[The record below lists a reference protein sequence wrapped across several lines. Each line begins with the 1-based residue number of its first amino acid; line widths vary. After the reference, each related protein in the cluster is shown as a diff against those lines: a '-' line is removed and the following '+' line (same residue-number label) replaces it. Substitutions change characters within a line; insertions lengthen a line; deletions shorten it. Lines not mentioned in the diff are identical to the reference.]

1 MYGREELQS
10 SDAVPDLDMEN
21 HKLKKR
27 IAELEEENRLL
38 KAANFD
44 LRAHFD
50 TLKEDYDEAKDKLR
64 ASKYVLL
71 RVCARKRALSASF
84 AQLRDDLNV
93 AQGFLPDFYYEELK
107 RNERFESRC
116 LALAESLKRSNP
128 TEED

>member
-1 MYGREELQS
+1 MYGREEQPAF
-10 SDAVPDLDMEN
+10 DALYDLDMEN
-21 HKLKKR
+21 HKLNKR

-64 ASKYVLL
+64 SSKYVLL
-71 RVCARKRALSASF
+71 KVCAKKRALSASF
-84 AQLRDDLNV
+84 AQLRDDLNE
-93 AQGFLPDFYYEELK
+93 ARGFLPDFHYEERK

-116 LALAESLKRSNP
+116 LALAESLKRSNR

>member
-1 MYGREELQS
+1 MYGREEQPS
-10 SDAVPDLDMEN
+10 SDPVPDLGMEN
-21 HKLKKR
+21 HKLKNR

-71 RVCARKRALSASF
+71 KVCARKRALSAGFSL
-84 AQLRDDLNV
+84 LRDELNV
-93 AQGFLPDFYYEELK
+93 AHGFLPDFHCEERK

-116 LALAESLKRSNP
+116 LALAESLKRPNP
-128 TEED
+128 TE